1 MKKSL
6 FKNMLYKILL
16 NVFNLIIPILVGT
29 YVNRALGVSSLG
41 KVQFAES
48 IYNYFFIFASF
59 GVYQYGLREMSRLKG
74 DHQKVSQ
81 LFTSLFT
88 ISFVSGLAAL
98 LFYLGF
104 SYFGYSEK
112 STFPILLIFAFNFI
126 VNIFYVEWVNEA
138 MENYDFITIKTII
151 VRTIYVILIFIM
163 VNAPEDYH
171 QYAILLVFA
180 MFLNNIVSFVY
191 IKRKIKF
198 DFSNISI
205 RKHIK
210 PLFLVVIFSNANVL
224 YTQLDRFMLGQFVS
238 TKYVSYYVIPQQ
250 IMGII
255 NTLLLSIIQV
265 SIPRLSNIL
274 AENDEKSYLVLLNNI
289 SKAYFAFLFP
299 AAVGLYLLA
308 DVGVFI
314 YGGKEFIAAAP
325 VLSAFSFYMVVLG
338 IDFILANQIIYV
350 KKKENILVRLVF
362 LCGFLN
368 LGLNMALLQFDLF
381 TPTTA
386 ILTTAAAN
394 LLLILLEYWYIRRYL
409 RVEYRLFEMSKI
421 KYFFIALSFIPVAYL
436 IRQYVSGPIP
446 LFVSIVG
453 INSILYVGILY
464 LTKDDVMQMFLDKL
478 RSRFNKN
485 KI

>member
-16 NVFNLIIPILVGT
+16 NVFNLIVPILVGT

-48 IYNYFFIFASF
+48 IFNYFFIFASF
-59 GVYQYGLREMSRLKG
+59 GVYQYGLREMSRLKN
-74 DHQKVSQ
+74 DRDKVSQ

-88 ISFVSGLAAL
+88 ISFVSGIAAL
-98 LFYLGF
+98 LFYLSF
-104 SYFGYSEK
+104 SYLGYSDK

-138 MENYDFITIKTII
+138 MENYDFITVKTII
-151 VRTIYVILIFIM
+151 VRSIYVVLIFIM
-163 VNAPEDYH
+163 VNTPGDYH
-171 QYAILLVFA
+171 EYAILLVFS
-180 MFLNNIVSFVY
+180 MFLNNIVSFIY

-198 DFSNISI
+198 DFRNISI
-205 RKHIK
+205 RQHIK

-224 YTQLDRFMLGQFVS
+224 YTQLDRFMLGQYVS

-274 AENDEKSYLVLLNNI
+274 GENDDKSYLTLLNNI

-314 YGGKEFIAAAP
+314 YGGREFIAAAP
-325 VLSAFSFYMVVLG
+325 VLSAFSFYMIILG

-350 KKKENILVRLVF
+350 KKKEHVLVRLVF

-368 LGLNMALLQFDLF
+368 LGLNALLLQYDLF
-381 TPTTA
+381 TPVTA
-386 ILTTAAAN
+386 ILTTAVSN
-394 LLLILLEYWYIRRYL
+394 LLLILLEYGYIRRYL
-409 RVEYRLFEMSKI
+409 KVDYHLFELGKM
-421 KYFFIALSFIPVAYL
+421 KYFFIALLFIPVSYL

-446 LFVSIVG
+446 LFISIVG
-453 INSILYVGILY
+453 INSLLYAGILFI
-464 LTKDDVMQMFLDKL
+464 TKDQVMKMFLDKVK
-478 RSRFNKN
+478 SRFNK
-485 KI
+485 

>member
-16 NVFNLIIPILVGT
+16 NVFNLIVPILVGT

-48 IYNYFFIFASF
+48 IFNYFFIFASF
-59 GVYQYGLREMSRLKG
+59 GVYQYGLREMSRLKN
-74 DHQKVSQ
+74 DREKVSQ

-88 ISFVSGLAAL
+88 ISFVSGIAAL
-98 LFYLGF
+98 LFYLSF
-104 SYFGYSEK
+104 SYLGYSEK
-112 STFPILLIFAFNFI
+112 STFPILLIFAFNFV

-151 VRTIYVILIFIM
+151 VRSIYVILIFIM
-163 VNAPEDYH
+163 VNTPEDYH
-171 QYAILLVFA
+171 EYAILLVFS
-180 MFLNNIVSFVY
+180 MFMNNIVSFIY

-198 DFSNISI
+198 DFRNITI
-205 RKHIK
+205 RQHIK
-210 PLFLVVIFSNANVL
+210 PLFMVVIFSNANVL
-224 YTQLDRFMLGQFVS
+224 YTQLDRFMLGQYVS

-255 NTLLLSIIQV
+255 NTLLLSVIQV

-274 AENDEKSYLVLLNNI
+274 GENDDKSYLTLLNNI

-314 YGGKEFIAAAP
+314 YGGREFIAAAP
-325 VLSAFSFYMVVLG
+325 VLSAFSFYMIILG

-350 KKKENILVRLVF
+350 KKKEHILVRLVF

-368 LGLNMALLQFDLF
+368 LGLNVLLLQFDLF
-381 TPTTA
+381 TPVTA
-386 ILTTAAAN
+386 ILTTAVSN
-394 LLLILLEYWYIRRYL
+394 LLLVLLEYGYIRRYL
-409 RVEYRLFEMSKI
+409 KVDYRLFELGKI
-421 KYFFIALSFIPVAYL
+421 KYFFIALLFIPVSYL
-436 IRQYVSGPIP
+436 IRQFVTGPIP
-446 LFVSIVG
+446 LFISIVG
-453 INSILYVGILY
+453 INSLIYAGILFA
-464 LTKDDVMQMFLDKL
+464 TNDEVMKMFMDKL
-478 RSRFNKN
+478 KSRFK
-485 KI
+485 K